1 MQTLL
6 LNSTYP
12 TVEVAP
18 VLTWTV
24 FRLSNELR
32 REVIIQAINEHFHHL
47 QTADVIWDL
56 SAVTL
61 VAFNDDDIEAVL
73 NAAQAQGIKRRDAR
87 TVFVCSNPAV
97 FDAVGAYIRAA
108 KKAEMTVDYA
118 VVATQ
123 EEAERWLTC
132 NRKHRCGEGSHEPG
146 FAACPRGTC
155 RTLRLFQ
162 SYRKFKGRV
171 SAAPYSFE

>member
-6 LNSTYP
+6 LNSTDP
-12 TVEVAP
+12 KVEVAP

-32 REVIIQAINEHFHHL
+32 REPIIQAINEHFHHL

-56 SAVTL
+56 SAASL
-61 VAFNDDDIEAVL
+61 AAFSDDDIEAIL
-73 NAAQAQGIKRRDAR
+73 NAAQAHGVKRWDAR
-87 TVFVCSNPAV
+87 TVFVCSNPTVFEAV
-97 FDAVGAYIRAA
+97 SAYIRAA

-118 VVATQ
+118 VVGTQ

-146 FAACPRGTC
+146 LAACPRGTC

>member
-1 MQTLL
+1 MQTLS

-12 TVEVAP
+12 EVEVAP

-24 FRLSNELR
+24 FRLSNELS
-32 REVIIQAINEHFHHL
+32 REVIVQAINEHFHHL

-61 VAFNDDDIEAVL
+61 VAFNDGDIEAVL
-73 NAAQAQGIKRRDAR
+73 NAAQAHGVKRRDAR
-87 TVFVCSNPAV
+87 TVFLCSDPAV
-97 FDAVGAYIRAA
+97 FEAVSAYIKAA
-108 KKAEMTVDYA
+108 KNAEMTVDYA

-132 NRKHRCGEGSHEPG
+132 NRTHRCGEGSHEPG
-146 FAACPRGTC
+146 SAACPRGTC

>member
-1 MQTLL
+1 MQTLS

-12 TVEVAP
+12 EVEVAP

-24 FRLSNELR
+24 FRLSNELS
-32 REVIIQAINEHFHHL
+32 REVIVQAINEHFHHL

-61 VAFNDDDIEAVL
+61 VAFNDGDIEAVL
-73 NAAQAQGIKRRDAR
+73 NAAQAHGVKRRDAR

-97 FDAVGAYIRAA
+97 FDAVSAYIRAA

-132 NRKHRCGEGSHEPG
+132 NRKHRCGEGLHEPG
-146 FAACPRGTC
+146 SAACTRGTC

>member
-1 MQTLL
+1 MQTLS

-12 TVEVAP
+12 EVEVAP

-24 FRLSNELR
+24 FRLSNELS
-32 REVIIQAINEHFHHL
+32 REVIVQAINEHFHHL

-61 VAFNDDDIEAVL
+61 VAFNDGDIEAVL
-73 NAAQAQGIKRRDAR
+73 NAAQAHGVKRRDAR

-97 FDAVGAYIRAA
+97 FDAVSAYIRAA

-132 NRKHRCGEGSHEPG
+132 CWPICC
-146 FAACPRGTC
+146 ATI
-155 RTLRLFQ
+155 
-162 SYRKFKGRV
+162 
-171 SAAPYSFE
+171 